1 MSSSYAGYYPSKGV
15 MDIVCSRLERNAVS
29 LDKISSG
36 LNQHQLAAVKLGN
49 QDALILAGAGSGKT
63 KTIVARAA
71 YLISQGTPAHRI
83 KILTFTRRAASEIVE
98 RVKSHLGE
106 KAAQL
111 SASTFH
117 TWCVS
122 LIHRAPLAFGAK
134 GFSVIDRDDQLQLYK
149 VVRANAKPKA
159 KGFLTAGNLCDVY
172 SLARNTC
179 NSLTETLMQLHPD
192 QLPNKELI
200 AEIMRNYEQRKR
212 DRKYLD
218 YDDILDIVA
227 QRMHQSAEVR
237 DWVCSQYDHILVDEM
252 QDTNPLQWSLLS
264 PLIGRCVLFC
274 VGDDAQSIYAFRG
287 ADFRNIHSFTE
298 RVPTAVVHKLTENYR
313 STQEILDV
321 SNWLLKQS
329 PLEYGKQLVAA
340 RGAGQRPQLHTFS
353 NEWEEGA
360 WVAEDIQQ
368 RHADGDTWSNHMILV
383 RSSYSARPVES
394 ALIAAEIPYRF
405 IGGTKLFESAHVRD
419 LLSLLRIVGNPTDEI
434 ALMRYVTLFP
444 GVGEVTAN
452 RVIEP
457 ILKADSLESA
467 IAIIRANPKI
477 PQVAGIALI
486 EVEKL
491 QGNVPEA
498 IGVAFQML
506 EPLLEARYANQDWT
520 RRKRDFPFLQQIA
533 QKHTSILAFIEEY
546 LLDPLHHSQ
555 IEHDETDDIVTLI
568 TVHSAKGTECKTCFV
583 INVSPGA
590 WPGRFAAGDSDDV
603 EEERRVLYVAM
614 TRAMDNLIITRYGFN
629 TWAFPS
635 GPDDEEIESYF
646 LNDLPDGLVDEL
658 VHNRNSVVAEA
669 TAFVETPADA
679 EWRALVARLPLHQS
693 ARSLALHCQ
702 LIDSRDNE
710 IRVSLSPRHQRL
722 MSAENRKNIQSA
734 LGAHFGI
741 DVSLTITVADSPS
754 YKFSA
759 GINLE

>member
-1 MSSSYAGYYPSKGV
+1 M
-15 MDIVCSRLERNAVS
+15 S
-29 LDKISSG
+29 LDKIVSE

-83 KILTFTRRAASEIVE
+83 KILTFTRRAASEIVM

-106 KAAQL
+106 RAEQL

-179 NSLTETLMQLHPD
+179 NSLTKTLMQLHPD

-237 DWVCSQYDHILVDEM
+237 EWVCSQYDHILVDEM

-264 PLIGRCVLFC
+264 PLVGRCVLFC

-298 RVPTAVVHKLTENYR
+298 RVPKAIVHKLTENYR

-340 RGAGQRPQLHTFS
+340 RGGGQRPQLHTFS
-353 NEWEEGA
+353 NEWEEGS
-360 WVAEDIQQ
+360 WVVGDIQQ

-383 RSSYSARPVES
+383 RSSLAARPVES

-434 ALMRYVTLFP
+434 ALMRYLTLFS
-444 GVGEVTAN
+444 GVGEGTAN

-457 ILKADSLESA
+457 ILKADSLQSA
-467 IAIIRANPKI
+467 IAIIRADPKI
-477 PQVAGIALI
+477 PQVAGSALI

-506 EPLLEARYANQDWT
+506 ESLLEARYGNQDWT
-520 RRKRDFPFLQQIA
+520 RRKHDFPFLQQIA
-533 QKHTSILAFIEEY
+533 KNHTSILAFIEEY

-555 IEHDETDDIVTLI
+555 IGHDETDDIVTLI
-568 TVHSAKGTECKTCFV
+568 TVHSAKGTECKTCYV

-590 WPGRFAAGDSDDV
+590 WPGRFAAGNADDV
-603 EEERRVLYVAM
+603 EEERRVLYVAL

-629 TWAFPS
+629 AWALS
-635 GPDDEEIESYF
+635 RDTDGENIESYF
-646 LNDLPDGLVDEL
+646 LNDFPDGLVEEL
-658 VHNRNSVVAEA
+658 AHKRKPVLEEASACVA
-669 TAFVETPADA
+669 TPASA
-679 EWRALVARLPLHQS
+679 EWMALVARLPLHQS
-693 ARSLALHCQ
+693 AKNLALHCQ
-702 LIDSRDNE
+702 LIDSRENE
-710 IRVSLSPRHQRL
+710 IRVSIAPGNRRLLRTDDQRD
-722 MSAENRKNIQSA
+722 IQSA
-734 LGAHFGI
+734 LRDHFGV
-741 DVSLTITVADSPS
+741 DLNLNITVADSPS